1 MRISD
6 WSSDV
11 CSSDLL
17 GDRVLEEAVEL
28 TGGRV
33 QRADGTGAGFVAL
46 GRVHGAVG
54 ADPVDPQVLAVGLRG
69 VDQHP
74 LAVLHAVQLGAFVVL
89 ALLVA
94 ARRANRELRFR
105 SEEHTSELQS
115 LMRTSYAV
123 FCLKKKT
130 KNTPNTFRSNRS
142 NT

>member
-94 ARRANRELRFR
+94 ARRANRELRFLGLAQRNAAVLLRCR

-115 LMRTSYAV
+115 LM
-123 FCLKKKT
+123 
-130 KNTPNTFRSNRS
+130 
-142 NT
+142 